1 MSALAVL
8 LVTVSLINLYID
20 STEEILDD
28 DTDDDITTTSVET
41 KQEYR
46 ASTDLEVWNYRSR

>member
-46 ASTDLEVWNYRSR
+46 ASTDLEVWNSRGR

>member
-1 MSALAVL
+1 MGALAVL

-28 DTDDDITTTSVET
+28 DTDDGITTSVET

-46 ASTDLEVWNYRSR
+46 ASTDLEVWNYRGR

>member
-41 KQEYR
+41 KHEYR

>member
-1 MSALAVL
+1 MCALAVL

-28 DTDDDITTTSVET
+28 DTDDDITTTSIET

-46 ASTDLEVWNYRSR
+46 ASTDLEVWNYRGR

>member
-46 ASTDLEVWNYRSR
+46 ASTDLEVWNYRGR